1 MPFSIL
7 STNFDLD
14 VSFVLDKKEKLHALM
29 SGEVMHAL
37 SQAPDEGS
45 AFL

>member
-7 STNFDLD
+7 STDFDLD
-14 VSFVLDKKEKLHALM
+14 VSFFLDKKEKLHALM
-29 SGEVMHAL
+29 SGKVIHTL